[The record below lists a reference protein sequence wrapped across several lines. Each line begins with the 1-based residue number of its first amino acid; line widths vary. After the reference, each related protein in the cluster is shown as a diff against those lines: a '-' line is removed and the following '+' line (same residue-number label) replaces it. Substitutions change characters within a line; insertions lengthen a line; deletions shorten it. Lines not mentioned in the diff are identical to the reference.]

1 MKEDVQLT
9 QIFVDKY
16 KCMVHLVIMFNRVH
30 INMNLYSLNFQQV
43 VHEYNENL
51 RSNRTLSYVGE
62 KISYL
67 SVKCM
72 NASYNTFLQSDA
84 DHQCR
89 WLTAQLCFYLSSRT
103 HQPIFSHENNL
114 SATNIY

>member
-62 KISYL
+62 RASYL

-72 NASYNTFLQSDA
+72 NAIIHSYTVMPIISAAGYLLSPVFICLQE
-84 DHQCR
+84 
-89 WLTAQLCFYLSSRT
+89 RT
-103 HQPIFSHENNL
+103 GRFPVMKTLF